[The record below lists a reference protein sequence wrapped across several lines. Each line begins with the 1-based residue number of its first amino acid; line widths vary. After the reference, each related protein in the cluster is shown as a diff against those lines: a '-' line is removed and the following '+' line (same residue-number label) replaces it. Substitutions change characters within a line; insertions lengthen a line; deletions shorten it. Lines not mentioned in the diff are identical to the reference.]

1 MAETEKKT
9 IRDIIESCNFYDV
22 VTKEEDDI
30 RDYCD
35 LKVVQIAKKLREVR
49 NEKGYSIKQLAD
61 KSGVTANNIYKME
74 RNFKNISVKTL
85 LRLCKGLEVK
95 VTDILSEDDSNQE
108 VSDAEVFA
116 YLTESLTVTEKN
128 AILEIVRICK
138 AFKREIDNIGDA
150 HL

>member
-85 LRLCKGLEVK
+85 FLLH
-95 VTDILSEDDSNQE
+95 I
-108 VSDAEVFA
+108 
-116 YLTESLTVTEKN
+116 
-128 AILEIVRICK
+128 
-138 AFKREIDNIGDA
+138 
-150 HL
+150 